1 MKTTI
6 FPYELHVSG
15 GGFCIVLELSKD
27 NALALPLTALICARL
42 AGLEDAQRLIMEFP
56 GHHVTIEGGGLRD
69 VVTHLLAGRVKALRV
84 GRHEDCVV
92 TRIHAAEK

>member
-15 GGFCIVLELSKD
+15 GGFCVVLELSED

-42 AGLEDAQRLIMEFP
+42 AGREDAQRLILEFP

-69 VVTHLLAGRVKALRV
+69 MVTHLLAGRVKALRV
-84 GRHEDCVV
+84 GRHEDCAV